1 MSELKIGNKAPDFSL
16 PDADGNIVKLSDF
29 RGKKVIL
36 YFYPKD
42 NTSGCTREACDFRD
56 ATPRFDAADAVI
68 VGVSPDSEASHRK
81 FRDKYDL
88 PFVLLADAD
97 KKVADLYG
105 VYQEKNMCGKKSMG
119 IVRSTFVI
127 DENGK
132 LAEEMRK
139 VKVDGHVA
147 AVFELIKP

>member
-1 MSELKIGNKAPDFSL
+1 MITVGQNAPDFCL
-16 PDADGNIVKLSDF
+16 PDKDGNERCLKDY
-29 RGKKVIL
+29 RGKWVVL